1 VLAARLEWMLS
12 AGSRL
17 LKRANPLLVLW
28 DVRGLLTLGL
38 LCFFAYYKPVE
49 SQFSNVNVGLLSSY
63 ITYRCKN
70 PGLTLKCISTAASHP
85 NAIESISVKVYKTDR
100 PVKPE

>member
-1 VLAARLEWMLS
+1 VDALRRLKTIETGEPAPS
-12 AGSRL
+12 AVGRE
-17 LKRANPLLVLW
+17 RPT
-28 DVRGLLTLGL
+28 GLGL
-38 LCFFAYYKPVE
+38 LSFFAYYKPVE